1 MTTRSNQIQ
10 ITQVKSKPFLKWA
23 GGKSQLVDQIAK
35 YLPIELRTGLIHK
48 YAEPFVGGGA
58 LFFRIAQTY
67 DIDEFLIADVNE
79 ELILAYRTI
88 KKDVSNLVDILKELQ
103 AKYHRLSTNRQK
115 EYFYSIRFHF
125 NERRPFINYRR
136 FHPSWVER
144 TAQIIFLNR
153 TCFNGLFRVNSK
165 GEFNVPF
172 GRYKNPLI
180 CAEDNLR
187 QVSELLQRTEIQLG
201 DFTECER
208 FVTSD
213 TFVYFDPPYRPISK
227 TASFTSYSRYDFDDA
242 AQLRL
247 ASFYRLLNKT
257 GAKLMLSNSD
267 PKNENPNDNFFENAY
282 KAFYIERVR
291 AYRMINCNADKRGA
305 INELLIMN
313 Y

>member
-1 MTTRSNQIQ
+1 MHLIAN
-10 ITQVKSKPFLKWA
+10 KAKPFLKWA
-23 GGKSQLVDQIAK
+23 GGKTQLVEQIAK
-35 YLPIELRTGLIHK
+35 YLPLELRTGLIHK

-67 DIDEFLIADVNE
+67 EIDEFLIADVNE
-79 ELILAYRTI
+79 ELILAYRTL
-88 KKDVSNLVDILKELQ
+88 KKDVSALVDLLKEMQ
-103 AKYHRLSTNRQK
+103 TKYHRLSPSRQK
-115 EYFYSIRFHF
+115 EYFYSVRFQF
-125 NERRPFINYRR
+125 NEKRPDINYDR
-136 FHPSWVER
+136 FQQSWIER

-187 QVSELLQRTEIQLG
+187 QVSELLQRTQIQLG

-247 ASFYRLLNKT
+247 ASFFRLLHNKGGKT
-257 GAKLMLSNSD
+257 
-267 PKNENPNDNFFENAY
+267 NAQ
-282 KAFYIERVR
+282 
-291 AYRMINCNADKRGA
+291 
-305 INELLIMN
+305 
-313 Y
+313 